1 MISFYPGPSRVY
13 DGIPNYVK
21 AAYRKGILSMNHR
34 SDEFVDLC
42 KKTIDLLKEKLS
54 VPDDYKIFF
63 LTSATECWEVIT
75 QSVINSKSHHIYS
88 GAFGEKWFD
97 YTRKIRPEAESHQ
110 FGREETIDPSKY
122 IFNDGDVICL
132 TQNETSNGTQV
143 SNDIITKIRTNNPN
157 HLITVDATSSMAGIF
172 LNFSVGDIWYAS
184 VQKCF
189 GLPAGLS
196 VMICSPRAMDRVRE
210 KGEAG
215 HYNSMT
221 LLNSMM
227 DKWQTPCT
235 PNVLGIYLL
244 MRTLKDS
251 DHITKTEAT
260 LRSRHETWSKLIGES
275 QYLEQLVKNRNVHS
289 YTVLAVKI
297 KDGKGDMADLKKK
310 ARQAGFLLGEGYG
323 DLKKDTFRIANFP
336 AIRTSEIRKLMRFL
350 VKYDYL

>member
-21 AAYRKGILSMNHR
+21 AAHRKGVLSMNHR
-34 SDEFVDLC
+34 SDEFVKLC
-42 KKTIDLLKEKLS
+42 EATVGHLKDKLAIPKS
-54 VPDDYKIFF
+54 YKIFF

-75 QSVINSKSHHIYS
+75 QSIVKNKSHHIYN

-97 YTRKIRPEAESHQ
+97 YTRKLRPEAEAHP
-110 FGREETIDPSKY
+110 FDREQQLDPSKY
-122 IFNDGDVICL
+122 VFNNGDVICI

-143 SNDIITKIRTNNPN
+143 SNEIISKVRSNNPD
-157 HLITVDATSSMAGIF
+157 HLIAVDATSSMAGIV
-172 LNFSVGDIWYAS
+172 LDFSNADIWYAS

-196 VMICSPRAMDRVRE
+196 LMICSPKAMERVSQNA
-210 KGEAG
+210 EAD

-227 DKWQTPCT
+227 VKWQTPCT

-244 MRTLKDS
+244 MRVMKDA
-251 DHITKTEAT
+251 DHINATEAR
-260 LRSRHETWSKLIGES
+260 LRKQYQAWSKFISASKMFEP
-275 QYLEQLVKNRNVHS
+275 LVKNEAVHS
-289 YTVLAVKI
+289 HTVLAIRI
-297 KDGKGDMADLKKK
+297 KEGQGEMDSLKKK
-310 ARQAGFLLGEGYG
+310 AKQSGFLLGEGYG

-336 AIRTSEIRKLMRFL
+336 AILPREIRKLLHFF
-350 VKYDYL
+350 KKS